1 MTQVKLMLRKNI
13 ESFKKSVSKLIDFE
27 TYYQYDKEYCIEDL
41 EKIIKTERLKGNKV
55 IRFRE
60 KIKKRV

>member
-1 MTQVKLMLRKNI
+1 MTQVKLMLLKNI
-13 ESFKKSVSKLIDFE
+13 ESFKKSVSKLINIDFE

-60 KIKKRV
+60 KIK